1 MTGPRGGP
9 RPLAR
14 SVAKLTT
21 PAIRRRGI
29 AEAGV
34 IVDWPKIVGE
44 RLAAAS
50 YPEQLSKPRQGG
62 EAVLRLRVAGSW
74 AVELQHLEP
83 VIVERI
89 NAYFGYRAVDRLR
102 IVQGPLPPEA
112 GPREPRRRPLASA
125 EADAVAATVAGIED
139 DELRTALARLGRA
152 IAAGEETDE

>member
-1 MTGPRGGP
+1 MAGPRGGP

-50 YPEQLSKPRQGG
+50 FPEQLSKPRQGG
-62 EAVLRLRVAGSW
+62 EAVLRLRAAGSW

-83 VIVERI
+83 VILERI

-102 IVQGPLPPEA
+102 IVQGPPPPESKSKA
-112 GPREPRRRPLASA
+112 PRPRLLEPA
-125 EADAVAATVAGIED
+125 EAEAVAATVAGVED
-139 DELRTALARLGRA
+139 EELRAALAALGRA
-152 IAAGEETDE
+152 MATGAGTDE